1 MEKELLSVL
10 SDVQIILMTPQDIVN
25 AFLLN
30 FVVQKYLTREAQ
42 SWDIWVYPFNYVL
55 SDFGTDCD
63 KFPTI
68 PITLIYDDIVLYP
81 RVDLWYLGRQV
92 KIWQNF
98 SCSLKRLRQ
107 VALPTI
113 VSQMIAARANSKGP
127 PHLDIFNVPTVK
139 ISKHSH

>member
-25 AFLLN
+25 ACLLN

-42 SWDIWVYPFNYVL
+42 SWDIWVYPSDYVL

-68 PITLIYDDIVLYP
+68 PITL
-81 RVDLWYLGRQV
+81 GRAAKKQ
-92 KIWQNF
+92 
-98 SCSLKRLRQ
+98 KR
-107 VALPTI
+107 PFFI
-113 VSQMIAARANSKGP
+113 VSYYEGVRTPHPPPFIVTWDSEIFGP
-127 PHLDIFNVPTVK
+127 YFHVVVDAVGPETDF
-139 ISKHSH
+139 